1 MIQSADFSSSYL
13 QGFVNVLQAFDLAAL
28 DVVIERVCAA
38 YRDGRQLFVA
48 GNGGS
53 AATASHLA
61 ADLGKTV
68 LGKCIDPR
76 SRRFRVHAL
85 TDNMPLLTAYG
96 NDVSYDETFA
106 EPLRAWADRGDALL
120 VISASGNSPNI
131 VRAVDAAR
139 ELGVETIGLLG
150 FEGGVVQPM
159 LDHVLVVRSTHYG
172 YIEDAHSVVMHL
184 LTDAL
189 KPLVAA
195 SIPTA

>member
-1 MIQSADFSSSYL
+1 MPQHDEFSSSYL
-13 QGFVNVLQAFDLAAL
+13 QGFVSVLQAFDLAAL
-28 DVVIERVCAA
+28 NAVIERVCAA

-53 AATASHLA
+53 AATASHMA

-68 LGKCIDPR
+68 LGKRIDSR
-76 SRRFRVHAL
+76 ARRFRVHAL

-106 EPLRAWADRGDALL
+106 EPLRAWADAGDVLL
-120 VISASGNSPNI
+120 VISASGNSPN
-131 VRAVDAAR
+131 VLRAVTVAR

-150 FEGGVVQPM
+150 FEGGAARDL
-159 LDHVLVVRSTHYG
+159 LDHALVVRSTHFG